1 MGFARCGKSAFG
13 GTLAT
18 RLGEPFI
25 NADDYHTP
33 ENVEKMSKGIPLTY
47 EDRWPRLDSLG
58 KFLRDEAESLGMA
71 VMACS
76 ALRRVYRKHLSIS
89 AGEPV
94 FLAFLD
100 GLPELIAERIGARTC
115 LSKTSG

>member
-1 MGFARCGKSAFG
+1 MGFAGCGKSAFG

-18 RLGEPFI
+18 RLGKPFTD
-25 NADDYHTP
+25 ADEYHTP
-33 ENVEKMSKGIPLTY
+33 ENVEKKSKGIPLTD
-47 EDRWPRLDSLG
+47 EERWPWLDSLG

-71 VMACS
+71 AMACS
-76 ALRRVYRKHLSIS
+76 ALRRVYRKRLNIN

-115 LSKTSG
+115 LRKTSG